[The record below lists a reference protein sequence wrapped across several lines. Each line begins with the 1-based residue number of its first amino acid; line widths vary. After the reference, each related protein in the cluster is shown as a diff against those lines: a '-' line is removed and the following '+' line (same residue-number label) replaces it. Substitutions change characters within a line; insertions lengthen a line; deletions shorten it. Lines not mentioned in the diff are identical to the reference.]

1 MNSVHGLKMG
11 KKKEM
16 CYIFTPFG
24 TEQECQMVYE
34 LRVTAFLLY
43 KKQAT
48 TPDKSWMGK
57 YREGV
62 KE

>member
-1 MNSVHGLKMG
+1 MG